1 MFRDFGKIYKIFFKK
16 SIDSL
21 LKVEYTISRQG
32 GKIKMKREKLQEFRQ
47 SKHLTQEQMANR
59 LDVTVSH
66 YKALEYG
73 QRNPSFELMEK
84 IKNVFPKANIDKI
97 FLS

>member
-1 MFRDFGKIYKIFFKK
+1 
-16 SIDSL
+16 
-21 LKVEYTISRQG
+21 
-32 GKIKMKREKLQEFRQ
+32 MKRKKLQEFRQ
-47 SKHLTQEQMANR
+47 SKNLTQEQMANQ
-59 LDVTVSH
+59 LEVTVSH

-84 IKNVFPKANIDKI
+84 IKQVFPKANIDKI

>member
-1 MFRDFGKIYKIFFKK
+1 
-16 SIDSL
+16 
-21 LKVEYTISRQG
+21 
-32 GKIKMKREKLQEFRQ
+32 MKREKLQEFRQ
-47 SKHLTQEQMANR
+47 SENLTQEQMAKQ

-66 YKALEYG
+66 YKAIEYG
-73 QRNPSFELMEK
+73 QRNPSFELMER

>member
-1 MFRDFGKIYKIFFKK
+1 
-16 SIDSL
+16 
-21 LKVEYTISRQG
+21 
-32 GKIKMKREKLQEFRQ
+32 MKREKLQEFRQ
-47 SKHLTQEQMANR
+47 SKNLTQEQMANQ
-59 LDVTVSH
+59 LNITVSH

-84 IKNVFPKANIDKI
+84 IKEVFPKANIDKI

>member
-1 MFRDFGKIYKIFFKK
+1 
-16 SIDSL
+16 
-21 LKVEYTISRQG
+21 
-32 GKIKMKREKLQEFRQ
+32 MKREKLQEFRQ
-47 SKHLTQEQMANR
+47 SKKLTQEQMANQ
-59 LDVTVSH
+59 LNITVSH

-84 IKNVFPKANIDKI
+84 IKEVFPKTNIDKI

>member
-1 MFRDFGKIYKIFFKK
+1 
-16 SIDSL
+16 
-21 LKVEYTISRQG
+21 
-32 GKIKMKREKLQEFRQ
+32 MKREKLQQFRQ
-47 SKHLTQEQMANR
+47 SKLLTQEQMANK
-59 LDVTVSH
+59 LEITVSH

-84 IKNVFPKANIDKI
+84 IKTIFPKANIDKI

>member
-1 MFRDFGKIYKIFFKK
+1 
-16 SIDSL
+16 
-21 LKVEYTISRQG
+21 
-32 GKIKMKREKLQEFRQ
+32 MKREKLQEFRQ
-47 SKHLTQEQMANR
+47 SKNLTQEQMADQ
-59 LDVTVSH
+59 LDITVSH

-84 IKNVFPKANIDKI
+84 IKKVFPKANIDKI

>member
-1 MFRDFGKIYKIFFKK
+1 
-16 SIDSL
+16 
-21 LKVEYTISRQG
+21 
-32 GKIKMKREKLQEFRQ
+32 MKRIKLQEFRQ
-47 SKHLTQEQMANR
+47 SKKLTQEQMAKQLNI
-59 LDVTVSH
+59 TVSH

-84 IKNVFPKANIDKI
+84 IKTVFPKVNIDKI

>member
-1 MFRDFGKIYKIFFKK
+1 
-16 SIDSL
+16 
-21 LKVEYTISRQG
+21 
-32 GKIKMKREKLQEFRQ
+32 MKREKLQEFRQ
-47 SKHLTQEQMANR
+47 SKKMTQEQMANE
-59 LDVTVSH
+59 LNITVSH

-84 IKNVFPKANIDKI
+84 IKTVFPKANIDKI

>member
-1 MFRDFGKIYKIFFKK
+1 
-16 SIDSL
+16 
-21 LKVEYTISRQG
+21 
-32 GKIKMKREKLQEFRQ
+32 MKRIKLQEFRQ
-47 SKHLTQEQMANR
+47 EKKLTQEQMAQK
-59 LDVTVSH
+59 LDITVSH